1 MGDMIKE
8 LRRAILLSRLSD
20 EQLER
25 VARHALRMRLHGG
38 QILFRQGD
46 PAERFFLVISGRL
59 RLFRLSPD
67 GAEKVIE
74 IVSPNETFA
83 EALMFLYQPRY
94 PVCAAA
100 LNPVE
105 LISMDIRDF
114 TLMLRGSFDT
124 CLILLGVLSQR
135 LRALLM
141 EVDNLTLH
149 SATSRFA
156 CYLLAKCPGSG
167 QVLDLNARKGV
178 IASRLSIKPETF
190 SRIEKDLRDRGII
203 SVRGRHVTIL
213 DLPALEQVAALGDLG
228 EPAYL
233 PRMPD
238 LPR

>member
-1 MGDMIKE
+1 MVAMIKE
-8 LRRAILLSRLSD
+8 LRRTLLLSRLSD
-20 EQLER
+20 TQLER
-25 VARHALRMRLHGG
+25 VARHANRVRLDEG
-38 QILFRQGD
+38 QLLFRQGD

-74 IVSPNETFA
+74 IAAPSETFA
-83 EALMFLYQPRY
+83 EALMFLDQPRY

-105 LISMDIRDF
+105 LISMDTRDF
-114 TLMLRGSFDT
+114 TLMLRESFDT

-135 LRALLM
+135 LRGLVM
-141 EVDNLTLH
+141 EVDSLTLH

-156 CYLLAKCPGSG
+156 CYLLAKCPGAG
-167 QVLDLNARKGV
+167 QILDLNARKGV

-190 SRIEKDLRDRGII
+190 SRIEKDLSERGII

-213 DLPALEQVAALGDLG
+213 DPGALEQVAALGDLG

-233 PRMPD
+233 PRMPN
-238 LPR
+238 LPC